1 MKIVFAGTPENAA
14 HTLDALVS
22 SGIDVV
28 GVLTRE
34 DAEVGRNKTL
44 TESPVAIAAKSH
56 GIKTLKANRLSDE
69 AASWIDSLQADL
81 GVIVAYGSILR
92 APVLEAPALGW
103 INLHYSLL
111 PKYPGAAPVQ
121 HAIMNGETE
130 TGVTVFRLDE
140 GIDTGPILAQA
151 ESAIGGNQSSG
162 DLLGALTLL
171 GSELLVSTI
180 MNLENHIA
188 NQRVQKIPAGVSMAG
203 KLTRSSARLNVS
215 QAAQKVHNFV
225 RAMNPEPVAWFEYQ
239 GAPVRILETSISDE
253 QELAAGDATI
263 VSGQLVLGCTEGA
276 VTLLKVQPAGKKEM
290 SGADWFRGLRQE
302 VISIL

>member
-1 MKIVFAGTPENAA
+1 MKIIFAGTPENAA
-14 HTLDALVS
+14 HTLEALVS
-22 SGIDVV
+22 SGVDVA

-34 DAEVGRNKTL
+34 DAPIGRNKTL
-44 TESPVAIAAKSH
+44 TESPVAVAAKRH

-69 AASWIDSLQADL
+69 AASWIASLQADL

-92 APVLEAPALGW
+92 SPILETPTLGW

-121 HAIMNGETE
+121 HAIMNGEAR

-151 ESAIGGNQSSG
+151 EAVIGKNQSSG
-162 DLLGALTLL
+162 DLLGDLTLL
-171 GSELLVSTI
+171 GSELLVSTLN
-180 MNLENHIA
+180 NLDDRIA
-188 NQRVQKIPAGVSMAG
+188 NQRGQEIPADVSMAG
-203 KLTRSSARLNVS
+203 KLTRSSAQLNVS
-215 QAAQKVHNFV
+215 QPAQKVHNFV

-239 GAPVRILETSISDE
+239 GSPVRVLETSISDE
-253 QELAAGDATI
+253 QELSMGEITTRT
-263 VSGQLVLGCTEGA
+263 GQLVLGCSEGA
-276 VTLLKVQPAGKKEM
+276 VTLIKVQPSGKKEM